1 MLNRDFEIEVW
12 SRFVC
17 NLWYELNPRVRCAFA
32 KGFGNVIK
40 VPAGNEKDK
49 YKDKD
54 IGIDI
59 DIEIDFDIGI
69 GIAMALKLELV
80 LELTWVNDK
89 LRYTLYIRYDIH
101 NSSNRINGY
110 CNILE
115 AFA

>member
-1 MLNRDFEIEVW
+1 MLTRDSEIEVW
-12 SRFVC
+12 SIFVWI
-17 NLWYELNPRVRCAFA
+17 LWYELNPRVRCAFA

-69 GIAMALKLELV
+69 GIALTLKLV

-89 LRYTLYIRYDIH
+89 SRYTLYIRYEFL

-110 CNILE
+110 S
-115 AFA
+115 